1 MFGLSFSELVIIG
14 VVTLVAVGPARLPG
28 MLRTL
33 GQWMRKLRKMTT
45 EVRAQTGI
53 DEILRAEGIQ
63 GGLNE
68 LRGLVRG
75 HHVPAPAPAYRPA
88 NEPYANLDFD
98 VNQEYPPEGADAGG
112 ALPDDLLVE
121 TPSEERPTEVAP
133 PPVGAQ
139 PGVTAAPPPPVDSPG
154 LAPPIAP
161 PAAANGVGTPAA
173 PAEPAH
179 SATEAPPAPLPA
191 QAGAPPRTP

>member
-14 VVTLVAVGPARLPG
+14 VVTLVAVGPTRLPG

-45 EVRAQTGI
+45 EVRQQTGI

-75 HHVPAPAPAYRPA
+75 GHAPVAQPAYRPA

-98 VNQEYPPEGADAGG
+98 VNQEYPPEGSDAGG
-112 ALPDDLLVE
+112 ALPDDLLAE
-121 TPSEERPTEVAP
+121 PEPEPEV
-133 PPVGAQ
+133 
-139 PGVTAAPPPPVDSPG
+139 PPPPVEATTSPAPASPIEG
-154 LAPPIAP
+154 TVAQGEVGPPAPPSNGVNPASPPASPSP
-161 PAAANGVGTPAA
+161 PAAETSGAA
-173 PAEPAH
+173 P
-179 SATEAPPAPLPA
+179 TE
-191 QAGAPPRTP
+191 AGAPPRTP

>member
-75 HHVPAPAPAYRPA
+75 GHAPAPAPAYRPA

-98 VNQEYPPEGADAGG
+98 VNQEYPPEGADAAG
-112 ALPDDLLVE
+112 ALPDDLLTE
-121 TPSEERPTEVAP
+121 TPTEEPPTEVAP
-133 PPVGAQ
+133 APVETAPSPPLASPPVIA
-139 PGVTAAPPPPVDSPG
+139 PG

-161 PAAANGVGTPAA
+161 PAPANGASDPAA
-173 PAEPAH
+173 PAQATPSADEAASGHPA
-179 SATEAPPAPLPA
+179 A
-191 QAGAPPRTP
+191 QAGAPSRTP